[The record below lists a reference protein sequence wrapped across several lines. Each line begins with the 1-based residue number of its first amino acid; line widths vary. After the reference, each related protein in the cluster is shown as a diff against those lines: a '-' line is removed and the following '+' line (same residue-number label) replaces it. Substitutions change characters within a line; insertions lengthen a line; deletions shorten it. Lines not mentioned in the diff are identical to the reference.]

1 MWDMRVSHYLIS
13 SYTTHAHHGLFTCS
27 FFSAPSS
34 DVPNVFFRLV
44 SSVIDEI
51 IYSETPSLTIKRS
64 SIDLFN

>member
-1 MWDMRVSHYLIS
+1 MAYSRVH
-13 SYTTHAHHGLFTCS
+13 